1 MTPLARRQKLRLLQ
15 ADVETYSRWAVECP
29 IQAWAKEYQHIA
41 KRLEAEAAAL
51 EREQEVQNVH

>member
-15 ADVETYSRWAVECP
+15 ADVETYSRWASECP
-29 IQAWAKEYQHIA
+29 IPAWAKEYQHIA

-51 EREQEVQNVH
+51 EQEEQKEAVQ